1 MQEQLDRLD
10 KELKETDNAVR
21 DLHANLDAYAKIAA
35 YDWYKPHQDIL
46 GDTGR
51 AAARE
56 ITPRKSCIELIEEL
70 GRDENQFLQLQ
81 TGLRKEI
88 NLFTGHFDEDN
99 TFKFATKFND
109 DWEYLRFA
117 EELNDFNPG
126 KQDQRVYPAH
136 QQRALRRIQTY
147 QHGHFNAYGFGKG
160 HP

>member
-70 GRDENQFLQLQ
+70 GRDETSSCNYRQDCARKSIFSPGISMRTILSSLLPNSTM
-81 TGLRKEI
+81 TGSI
-88 NLFTGHFDEDN
+88 C
-99 TFKFATKFND
+99 
-109 DWEYLRFA
+109 
-117 EELNDFNPG
+117 
-126 KQDQRVYPAH
+126 
-136 QQRALRRIQTY
+136 ALL
-147 QHGHFNAYGFGKG
+147 KS
-160 HP
+160 

>member
-56 ITPRKSCIELIEEL
+56 ITPE
-70 GRDENQFLQLQ
+70 
-81 TGLRKEI
+81 
-88 NLFTGHFDEDN
+88 
-99 TFKFATKFND
+99 
-109 DWEYLRFA
+109 
-117 EELNDFNPG
+117 
-126 KQDQRVYPAH
+126 
-136 QQRALRRIQTY
+136 RAVS
-147 QHGHFNAYGFGKG
+147 N
-160 HP
+160 